1 MRQILSLVLAIG
13 LLGQMSPA
21 AFAAENVT
29 SQITGMPLGTNI
41 EVHLT
46 NKQKVRGAKGTV
58 SASGFMLVDART
70 GERQIAFSDVAS
82 VKQVSGKSHTT
93 RNILIGVGIGVV
105 AVVATLA
112 ILVAKCGP
120 YSC

>member
-1 MRQILSLVLAIG
+1 LRQILSLVLAFG
-13 LLGQMSPA
+13 MLTNLGPA
-21 AFAAENVT
+21 LAAETVT
-29 SQITGMPLGTNI
+29 SQINGLALGTNI

-46 NKQKVRGAKGTV
+46 NKQKVRGARGAV
-58 SASGFMLVDART
+58 SSSGFMLVDART

-105 AVVATLA
+105 AVVATIG

-120 YSC
+120 FGC